1 MAVSP
6 RFVEALSF
14 ATFLHK
20 DQVRKGTPI
29 PYVAHLL
36 AVCSIAFEHGATED
50 EAIAALLH
58 DAVEDQGGAPVLEEI
73 RKRFGDQVAMIV
85 AGCTDAD
92 TVPKPPWEQRKRAY
106 VEHLLTAPDAVRLV
120 SCADKL
126 HNARSILADYRVYG
140 EDVWARFK
148 GGRAGTLWY
157 YRALADTFLDLGP
170 KRIADE
176 LNRVVN
182 ELEHLAGCNG
192 SSTASLAQTCS

>member
-6 RFVEALSF
+6 RFVEALSY

-20 DQVRKGTPI
+20 DQVRKGTPV

-36 AVCSIAFEHGATED
+36 GVCSIAFEHGAGED

-73 RKRFGDQVAMIV
+73 RKRFGDNVAMIV

-92 TVPKPPWEQRKRAY
+92 TIPKPPWEQRKRAY
-106 VEHLLTAPDAVRLV
+106 IEHLLSAPDSVRLV

-126 HNARSILADYRVYG
+126 HNARSILADYRLYG
-140 EDVWARFK
+140 ETLWPRFK
-148 GGRAGTLWY
+148 GGRSGTLWY
-157 YRALADTFLDLGP
+157 YRTLADSFLKLGP
-170 KRIADE
+170 ARMAEE
-176 LNRVVN
+176 LNRVVI
-182 ELEHLAGCNG
+182 ELEHLTGNG
-192 SSTASLAQTCS
+192 SSPASLAQTYS